1 MRLGAAWPLPIPR
14 AACSTAGLRISGAR
28 PAGGPV
34 SARVPPTTCDGRF
47 ADRDHQEAHAVSKGG
62 FMATKFWLASIA
74 VKRSKDEPSIKPY
87 SDVNGAFCSNFSG
100 ITIPVKRRDVQW
112 RCSKGG
118 TLAGPRLNSRLGA
131 RRRDSMLSERES
143 SDQLAKLNQP
153 ALSCAGRRGRRT
165 AKCVERFRRGHK
177 TNLRVYRM
185 PTNYSASG

>member
-1 MRLGAAWPLPIPR
+1 MRLRAAWPLPIPR

-28 PAGGPV
+28 PAGGLV

-87 SDVNGAFCSNFSG
+87 SDVKRAFCSNFSG
-100 ITIPVKRRDVQW
+100 ITIPVKSRDVQW
-112 RCSKGG
+112 KCSKGG
-118 TLAGPRLNSRLGA
+118 TLAGPRLNCGLVHDVEIRCFHGVDA
-131 RRRDSMLSERES
+131 
-143 SDQLAKLNQP
+143 SDQPAKLNQP
-153 ALSCAGRRGRRT
+153 GLSCAGRRGCRN